1 MSPAEM
7 QDYKRAISELQR
19 DMEKDSAE
27 VRLLLKK
34 LGEYLSYQDTAT
46 LPDPVM
52 REGSDRIRD
61 LRRQLPESRQ
71 QVKKILQTVAGNEA
85 TEREIRSIKLQI
97 NELDKLNRE
106 IYVSV
111 GRVAYRVYTSLP
123 VSGDQYEALFASLEK
138 QELGVSELEEKLQA
152 LQEEGKGGKFFKIFR
167 ESGRSVYVKGL
178 LSLRRKAVEKSYHE
192 VGKRICSSPELK
204 GELEHPRLRETLAAY
219 EANERKSVTLQREL
233 ERLLSEQ
240 EKRWSELKTLGAHRS
255 HHKRVREIETEIQR
269 IEARMQDE
277 CEALGTLF
285 RNQQSGGLQDSEAA
299 SLIHQIQEI
308 EGDSRKKKKRIE
320 RLNAAVRIDG
330 LHNQLGNLADRVSRL
345 EGEIESRQTEIE
357 TLRTQIS
364 EGEKEIQ
371 RLQRIR
377 GSKQSLL
384 KEERS

>member
-34 LGEYLSYQDTAT
+34 LGEYLSYQDTAA
-46 LPDPVM
+46 LPDPAM
-52 REGSDRIRD
+52 RERNDRIRD
-61 LRRQLPESRQ
+61 LRRQLPESSQ
-71 QVKKILQTVAGNEA
+71 QVKKILQTVAGSEA
-85 TEREIRSIKLQI
+85 TEREIRSMKIQI

-111 GRVAYRVYTSLP
+111 GRAAFGVYRSLP
-123 VSGDQYEALFASLEK
+123 VSGDRYEELFASLEN
-138 QELGVSELEEKLQA
+138 QEHGVSELEAEQQA
-152 LQEEGKGGKFFKIFR
+152 LQREGKGGKFFKIFR
-167 ESGRSVYVKGL
+167 ESGRSVYVKRL
-178 LSLRRKAVEKSYHE
+178 LSLRRKAVEKSYLE
-192 VGKRICSSPELK
+192 VGKRICASPELK
-204 GELEHPRLRETLAAY
+204 GELEHPRLRETLAAH
-219 EANERKSVTLQREL
+219 EANEKKSVTLQGKL
-233 ERLLSEQ
+233 DGLLSEQ
-240 EKRWSELKTLGAHRS
+240 EKRWSELKSLGAHRS
-255 HHKRVREIETEIQR
+255 HHKRVREIEVEIQR
-269 IEARMQDE
+269 IETRMRDE

-285 RNQQSGGLQDSEAA
+285 RNQHSGGLQDSEAA
-299 SLIHQIQEI
+299 SLIRQIQEI
-308 EGDSRKKKKRIE
+308 EGNSRKKKKRIE

-345 EGEIESRQTEIE
+345 EGEIESRRAEIE
-357 TLRTQIS
+357 TLQAQIS

-377 GSKQSLL
+377 GSRQSLL

>member
-19 DMEKDSAE
+19 KMEEDAAE

-46 LPDPVM
+46 LPDPAM
-52 REGSDRIRD
+52 RELNDRIRD

-71 QVKKILQTVAGNEA
+71 QVKKILQTVAGNQA
-85 TEREIRSIKLQI
+85 MEREIRSMKLQI

-111 GRVAYRVYTSLP
+111 GRAAYGVYRSLP
-123 VSGDQYEALFASLEK
+123 LSGDQYEELFASLEK
-138 QELGVSELEEKLQA
+138 QEHGVSELEGEQQA
-152 LQEEGKGGKFFKIFR
+152 LQQAGKGGKFFKIFR

-178 LSLRRKAVEKSYHE
+178 LSLRRKAVDRTYHE
-192 VGKRICSSPELK
+192 LGERICGSPELK
-204 GELEHPRLRETLAAY
+204 GELDHPRLRETLAAH
-219 EANERKSVTLQREL
+219 EANEKKSVTLQGEL
-233 ERLLSEQ
+233 DGLLSEQ

-255 HHKRVREIETEIQR
+255 HHKRVREIEAEIQR

-285 RNQQSGGLQDSEAA
+285 RNQQSGGLQGSDAA

-308 EGDSRKKKKRIE
+308 EGNSRKKKKRIE

-330 LHNQLGNLADRVSRL
+330 LHNQLGNFADRVSRL
-345 EGEIESRQTEIE
+345 EGEIESRRTEIE
-357 TLRTQIS
+357 TLSTQIS

-377 GSKQSLL
+377 GSRQSLL
-384 KEERS
+384 KEERN

>member
-1 MSPAEM
+1 MH
-7 QDYKRAISELQR
+7 DFKRAVGELHKGIAKNSSQIR
-19 DMEKDSAE
+19 DD
-27 VRLLLKK
+27 LKK
-34 LGEYLSYQDTAT
+34 LGEYLSYKEAET
-46 LPDPVM
+46 LPDPAM
-52 REGSDRIRD
+52 RELSDRIRD

-85 TEREIRSIKLQI
+85 MEREIRSMKLQI

-111 GRVAYRVYTSLP
+111 GTAAYGVYKSLP
-123 VSGDQYEALFASLEK
+123 VSGDRYEELFVSLEK
-138 QELGVSELEEKLQA
+138 QEHGVSELEEEQQA
-152 LQEEGKGGKFFKIFR
+152 LQQEGKGGKFFKIFR

-178 LSLRRKAVEKSYHE
+178 LSLRRKAVEKSCLE
-192 VGKRICSSPELK
+192 VGKRICASPELK
-204 GELEHPRLRETLAAY
+204 GELDHPRLREALAAY
-219 EANERKSVTLQREL
+219 DANERKSVTLQREL
-233 ERLLSEQ
+233 DRLLSEQ
-240 EKRWSELKTLGAHRS
+240 EKRWNELKTLGAHRS

-277 CEALGTLF
+277 CQALGTLF
-285 RNQQSGGLQDSEAA
+285 RKQQPGGLQDSEAA

-308 EGDSRKKKKRIE
+308 EGNSRTKKKRIE

-345 EGEIESRQTEIE
+345 EGEIENRRTEIE